1 MNLDQLVR
9 LDAWKVFGLAGQLF
23 FTLRFLVQWYASER
37 AGRSTV
43 PVAFWYLSL
52 LGGGMLF
59 VYALWYLADPV
70 FTLGQFA
77 GLFVYGRNLSLI
89 RRRTGSY
96 GTPGPGA

>member
-1 MNLDQLVR
+1 MR
-9 LDAWKVFGLAGQLF
+9 LDDLLHLNAWKAFGFLGQIF
-23 FTLRFLVQWYASER
+23 FTLRFLVQWVVSER

-43 PVAFWYLSL
+43 PVAVWYLSL

-77 GLFVYGRNLSLI
+77 GLFVYGRNLALI
-89 RRRTGSY
+89 RRRPNTY
-96 GTPGPGA
+96 GPPGPGA

>member
-1 MNLDQLVR
+1 MR
-9 LDAWKVFGLAGQLF
+9 LDELVHLNAWKVFGLLGQIF
-23 FTLRFLVQWYASER
+23 FTLRFVVQWLVSER

-52 LGGGMLF
+52 AGGGMLF

-77 GLFVYGRNLSLI
+77 GLFVYSRNLALI
-89 RRRTGSY
+89 RRQAGS
-96 GTPGPGA
+96 